1 MGKINSLSTIADRIR
16 FLRSLTG
23 LKREE
28 VELRHHITKSSLEK
42 WENGRANIS
51 AKNIARLINMAL
63 DYSIECTPEWL
74 IHGDGNSPKTI
85 TLSSLGEQ
93 QDRVGNTIEMLLRD
107 LNYFKTT
114 YPQGLTLMVSD
125 DSMADHYTNGD
136 FVGGLPVDMNSLKE
150 YLDYACIVQ
159 TADGKMRLRRIGYDG
174 SWFLYGTNTRHKG
187 SPYLEK
193 NVTITNA
200 APVFWH
206 RIKL

>member
-1 MGKINSLSTIADRIR
+1 MNKANALNTIADRIR
-16 FLRSLTG
+16 YLRSLTG

-42 WENGRANIS
+42 WENSRANIS

-74 IHGDGNSPKTI
+74 INGDGPAPKTI
-85 TLSSLGEQ
+85 TLSSFGGHKNS
-93 QDRVGNTIEMLLRD
+93 VGNTIEMILRD

-114 YPQGLTLMVSD
+114 YPQGLTLMISD

-136 FVGGLPVDMNSLKE
+136 FVGGLPVELSKLNE
-150 YLDYACIVQ
+150 YLDCACIVQ
-159 TADGKMRLRRIGYDG
+159 TADGKMRLRRIGYDD

-187 SPYLEK
+187 TPYLER
-193 NVTITNA
+193 NVIIVNA

-206 RIKL
+206 RLKL